1 MDRRQDGMA
10 AASLTEHPATPR
22 GNTSAPSGGD
32 AEEGGAMRH
41 AAADHLLPASVC
53 MAWTATSP
61 ASRATGSARRRHRTT
76 APAVIRASRP
86 LCAVRPTMEELRR
99 S

>member
-10 AASLTEHPATPR
+10 AGKLTGHPATPQ
-22 GNTSAPSGGD
+22 GNANGPSGGD

-41 AAADHLLPASVC
+41 AAAHRLLPASVC
-53 MAWTATSP
+53 EAWTATSP
-61 ASRATGSARRRHRTT
+61 APRATGSARRRHRTT
-76 APAVIRASRP
+76 APAVIRTSHLRG
-86 LCAVRPTMEELRR
+86 AVRPTMKKLRR